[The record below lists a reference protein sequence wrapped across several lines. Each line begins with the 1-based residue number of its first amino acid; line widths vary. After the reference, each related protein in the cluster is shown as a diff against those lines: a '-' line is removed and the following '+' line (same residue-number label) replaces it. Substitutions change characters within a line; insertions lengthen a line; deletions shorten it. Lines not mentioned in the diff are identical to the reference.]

1 MYAADLDT
9 YRMNKKE
16 RTDAT
21 EKEKELTGKKQFLSH
36 AAKRRNK
43 KDNGSTNT
51 EKLKHKPMN
60 MLLPKKADKRAEK
73 RDGKLR
79 SVRKTMSDFD
89 MARGDAVAAA
99 LEELALQV
107 GRGEARW
114 GLGVGSRHPRP
125 ACRRLSRSRTSHPRQ
140 GIDAKAVVTAADT
153 GRCVRCGR
161 GGAGTARI
169 ASHAPRHAL
178 PAIQP
183 RSRQPPWS
191 PRSRR
196 AMPARATQRRAA
208 CRPP

>member
-79 SVRKTMSDFD
+79 SVRKSEMK
-89 MARGDAVAAA
+89 
-99 LEELALQV
+99 Q
-107 GRGEARW
+107 
-114 GLGVGSRHPRP
+114 LGHFTKNKKQRIESKKK
-125 ACRRLSRSRTSHPRQ
+125 RRIT
-140 GIDAKAVVTAADT
+140 
-153 GRCVRCGR
+153 
-161 GGAGTARI
+161 
-169 ASHAPRHAL
+169 
-178 PAIQP
+178 
-183 RSRQPPWS
+183 
-191 PRSRR
+191 
-196 AMPARATQRRAA
+196 
-208 CRPP
+208 